1 MTPPRLRAHVYE
13 YHHASIAFF
22 AFIAS
27 PRAPVIQI
35 KSNQSARLLFV
46 PKKKISSR
54 FDSLTSREPSG
65 NPVAV
70 SLASDARFARWKL
83 FSSRAVERVDARG
96 LADARTAANTRVGT
110 WRRRPSVPPRA
121 GTGGH
126 ARARRGRGRADGV
139 EG

>member
-13 YHHASIAFF
+13 YHHASIAF
-22 AFIAS
+22 IAS

-35 KSNQSARLLFV
+35 KSTRARLLFV

-54 FDSLTSREPSG
+54 FDSLTSREPPG

-96 LADARTAANTRVGT
+96 LADARTAANARVGT